1 MKICIIIIGAIRLD
15 SFTLVENI
23 KQMIENFQT
32 YEITLIFVT
41 WEPIEKTYIVH
52 NINYYYEYD
61 KINVTENITSCVDAI
76 LFMNNLEIENV
87 VKLKNGMAPL
97 FMYQLSCAKDFIL
110 ANELNFDYIVK
121 TRNDIQI
128 KINDIHE
135 LLNDKVYIPPA
146 YWLYEYNSDY
156 NIPLNDHFFIMPFT
170 LFKSI
175 DISVTNIINM
185 TPHCMDCEELNYRLI
200 KPDVIISSNHIKLY
214 KTMGTAKVLIEN

>member
-52 NINYYYEYD
+52 NINYYYDYD
-61 KINVTENITSCVDAI
+61 KKNVTENITSCVDAI

-135 LLNDKVYIPPA
+135 LLNDKVYVPPA
-146 YWLYEYNSDY
+146 YWLWDYYNHI
-156 NIPLNDHFFIMPFT
+156 IPLNDHFFIMPFT

-200 KPDVIISSNHIKLY
+200 KPDVIINSNHIKLY
-214 KTMGTAKVLIEN
+214 KTTKVLIEN

>member
-15 SFTLVENI
+15 SVTLVENI
-23 KQMIENFQT
+23 KQMIENFKT
-32 YEITLIFVT
+32 YEITLFFVT
-41 WEPIEKTYIVH
+41 WEPIKKTYTVH
-52 NINYYYEYD
+52 NVNYYYDYD

-76 LFMNNLEIENV
+76 LFMHNLEIENV

-97 FMYQLSCAKDFIL
+97 YMYQLSYAKDYIL
-110 ANELNFDYIVK
+110 ANHLHFDYIVK

-146 YWLYEYNSDY
+146 YWLNTIE
-156 NIPLNDHFFIMPFT
+156 PLNDHFFIMPFT

-185 TPHCMDCEELNYRLI
+185 TPHCRDCEELNYRLI
-200 KPDVIISSNHIKLY
+200 KPDVVISSNYIKLY
-214 KTMGTAKVLIEN
+214 KTMGGTKVLIEN